1 MKKMVFMVLKNNYI
15 RYFISDDVSKRIA
28 DDSNLKNHQKIT
40 QKRWKK
46 LVQFCH
52 IGTIN
57 SEYM

>member
-1 MKKMVFMVLKNNYI
+1 MVLKNNYI

-40 QKRWKK
+40 ENWSKKMKK

>member
-1 MKKMVFMVLKNNYI
+1 MVLKNNYI

-46 LVQFCH
+46 LVQFCN

>member
-40 QKRWKK
+40 QKMKK